1 MGKKESKELQVTYQS
16 ICSADLM
23 LFETLILPSVYEE
36 LPKDTE
42 PIEEGYLCIGALVDE
57 QPVAAVV
64 VYLEP
69 YGDLDLR
76 SLFVLTQYRRRGIA
90 SALTNRVVQVAVAAF
105 PFEEPEE
112 VISFKMMY
120 ALPPH
125 LKAPWEA
132 FLRADGFY
140 IPDAVG
146 KTYELDS
153 RDLARSVLFSQAF
166 DPEFVPQKRMVC
178 VEQLQQDQREQL
190 MERAMRSGVFF
201 SPEYSYVHLMC
212 MADTETGEQ
221 MAAGDAAYDVC
232 VLIDE
237 ETPGYYRLEC
247 ADAPEQISQRVWL
260 GTLQA
265 ALGRMAQS
273 GVPFLLAVSD
283 SAVGSSQIWEQA
295 AGEYS
300 RCYEQCVAWQEITGT
315 FLLSQPS
322 PIATRSA
329 LCHEDF

>member
-1 MGKKESKELQVTYQS
+1 MEKKESKELHVTYQS
-16 ICSADLM
+16 ICSADRK
-23 LFETLILPSVYEE
+23 LFEQLILPSVYEE
-36 LPKDTE
+36 LPKETE
-42 PIEEGYLCIGALVDE
+42 PIEEGYLCIGAFVDG
-57 QPVAAVV
+57 QPAAAVV

-76 SLFVLTQYRRRGIA
+76 SLFVRTRYRRRGIA

-105 PFEEPEE
+105 QFEEPEE
-112 VISFKMMY
+112 VISFKTMY

-140 IPDAVG
+140 IPAAVG

-153 RDLARSVLFSQAF
+153 RDLECSVLFSQAF
-166 DPEFVPQKRMVC
+166 DPDFKPLQGIVC
-178 VEQLQQDQREQL
+178 AEQLPQEQREHL
-190 MERAMRSGVFF
+190 MARAMKSGVFF
-201 SPEYSYVHLMC
+201 SPEYSFVHFTC
-212 MADTETGEQ
+212 MADTEQGEP
-221 MAAGDAAYDVC
+221 MNAGDDAYDVC

-247 ADAPEQISQRVWL
+247 ADAQEQISQRVWL

-283 SAVGSSQIWEQA
+283 SAVGSSQVWEQA

-300 RCYEQCVAWQEITGT
+300 KCYEQCVAWQEIQ
-315 FLLSQPS
+315 LYL
-322 PIATRSA
+322 
-329 LCHEDF
+329 

>member
-1 MGKKESKELQVTYQS
+1 MEKKESKELQVTYQS
-16 ICSADLM
+16 ICSADRKS
-23 LFETLILPSVYEE
+23 FEPLILPSVYEE

-42 PIEEGYLCIGALVDE
+42 PIEEGYLCIGALVDG

-76 SLFVLTQYRRRGIA
+76 SLFVRTRYRRRGIA

-105 PFEEPEE
+105 QYEEPEE
-112 VISFKMMY
+112 VLSFKTMY

-140 IPDAVG
+140 IPAAVG

-166 DPEFVPQKRMVC
+166 DPNFKPLQGMVC
-178 VEQLQQDQREQL
+178 AEQLPQEQREQL

-201 SPEYSYVHLMC
+201 SPEYSFVHFAC
-212 MADTETGEQ
+212 MSDTEQGES
-221 MAAGDAAYDVC
+221 MHAGDAAYDVC

-247 ADAPEQISQRVWL
+247 ADAQEQISQRVWL

-273 GVPFLLAVSD
+273 GVPFLLIVSD
-283 SAVGSSQIWEQA
+283 SAVGSSQVWLQA

-300 RCYEQCVAWQEITGT
+300 KCYEQCVAWQEIQ
-315 FLLSQPS
+315 LYL
-322 PIATRSA
+322 
-329 LCHEDF
+329 